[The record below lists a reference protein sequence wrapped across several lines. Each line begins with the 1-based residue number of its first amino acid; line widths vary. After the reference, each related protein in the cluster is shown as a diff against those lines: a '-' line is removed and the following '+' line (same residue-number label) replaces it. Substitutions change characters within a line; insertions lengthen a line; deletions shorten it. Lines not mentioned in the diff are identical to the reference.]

1 MSSEQSTTTIE
12 APRNEERPNKPDI
25 PQATVPAAPETR
37 GERFGRNARRTR
49 LHLYAGLTVALLVCI
64 VALVA
69 ANTRQVKL
77 SWVVGSSTTSLV
89 WIVLASAV
97 LGWLLGIF
105 TSALFRW
112 RTRAR
117 RA

>member
-1 MSSEQSTTTIE
+1 MLSQQRKTQSETPQDT
-12 APRNEERPNKPDI
+12 
-25 PQATVPAAPETR
+25 PQANPATLPESR
-37 GERFGRNARRTR
+37 GERFGRTARHTR

-64 VALVA
+64 VALVV

-89 WIVLASAV
+89 WIMLASTI

-105 TSALFRW
+105 SSLLFRW
-112 RTRAR
+112 RTRAP